1 MIKMEIAVITLELI
15 FGLSILYILIWLGLY
30 KLIEWLWIER

>member
-1 MIKMEIAVITLELI
+1 MEIVAMMLKLI
-15 FGLSILYILIWLGLY
+15 LSLSILYILLWLGLY

>member
-1 MIKMEIAVITLELI
+1 MEIAVMTIKLI
-15 FGLSILYILIWLGLY
+15 LSLSILYILLWLGLY

>member
-1 MIKMEIAVITLELI
+1 MEIAVITLELI

>member
-1 MIKMEIAVITLELI
+1 MEIAIMTLELI
-15 FGLSILYILIWLGLY
+15 FGLSILYVLIWLGLY